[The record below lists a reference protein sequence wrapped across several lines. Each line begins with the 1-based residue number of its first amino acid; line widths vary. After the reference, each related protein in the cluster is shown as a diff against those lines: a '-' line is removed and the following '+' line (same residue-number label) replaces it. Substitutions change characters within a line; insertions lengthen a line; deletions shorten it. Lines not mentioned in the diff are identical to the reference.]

1 MASIVSSLGNE
12 KEARL
17 RSFFSLPVRFHLLYK
32 SSQHGAQSTQL
43 FSSFDTNGK
52 FLLAVFLQ
60 SGSVKGAF
68 MSKSLKYGTDFS
80 DPEAFVFELNEHDA
94 TQFPVINPAKAVTV
108 SNQQASTNYGYGS
121 AQNSVGISFG
131 NCLNLKLENG
141 SWNVSFCTDATYG
154 TTWAQEN
161 SIYCVDVELHL
172 VQDVADVLPT
182 PWNEVSWTDTT
193 REALREEFVSF
204 KLPSNFPVSRVKALL
219 LGPVGSG
226 KTCFINSIR
235 STMYKRIVRLPNV
248 GTAVHGFTKKLTNY
262 DVYGEKRGSPTVLSL
277 YDVMALGDDDTAGL
291 TFSDALAVIKGHVPK
306 GYKFQPD
313 TPITDAVCGY
323 NAKPSKNEQVHCVL
337 FTFDASKLTQ
347 YPSSLKSTLRKLNA
361 TLSDLGIPQLIV
373 LTHVDQVCV
382 AVKENLKNVY
392 SSRTVQDK
400 MQKAAELVGLPLSYV
415 LPVKNYVSQQ
425 AVDCNSDI
433 LILSVI
439 TSILQAVDD
448 TLEDQ
453 YPCTHKVEVV

>member
-1 MASIVSSLGNE
+1 MAFIVSSLGNE
-12 KEARL
+12 KEVRL
-17 RSFFSLPVRFHLLYK
+17 QRFFSPPVRFHLLYK
-32 SSQHGAQSTQL
+32 SSHHGSQSSQQL

-52 FLLAVFLQ
+52 YLLAVFLQ
-60 SGSVKGAF
+60 SGSVRGAF
-68 MSKSLKYGTDFS
+68 MSKSLKHGTEFS
-80 DPEAFVFELNEHDA
+80 DPEAFVFEINEHDA

-108 SNQQASTNYGYGS
+108 SNQQNPAGPRYKF

-141 SWNVSFCTDATYG
+141 SWNVSFCTDVTYG

-161 SIYCVDVELHL
+161 NVYCLDVELHR
-172 VQDVADVLPT
+172 VQEMADILPT

-193 REALREEFVSF
+193 REALRQEFVSY
-204 KLPSNFPVSRVKALL
+204 KLPANYPVSQVKALL

-226 KTCFINSIR
+226 KSCFINSIR

-248 GTAVHGFTKKLTNY
+248 GTAVHGFTKKLTTY
-262 DVYGEKRGSPTVLSL
+262 DIHGEKRGSPTVLSL
-277 YDVMALGDDDTAGL
+277 CDVMALGDDDTAGL

-313 TPITDAVCGY
+313 TPITDAVSSY

-337 FTFDASKLTQ
+337 FTLDASKLTK
-347 YPSSLKSTLRKLNA
+347 YPSSLKSTLRKLNT

-373 LTHVDQVCV
+373 LTHVDQVCL

-392 SSRTVQDK
+392 SSRTVQEK
-400 MQKAAELVGLPLSYV
+400 
-415 LPVKNYVSQQ
+415 
-425 AVDCNSDI
+425 
-433 LILSVI
+433 
-439 TSILQAVDD
+439 
-448 TLEDQ
+448 
-453 YPCTHKVEVV
+453 

>member
-1 MASIVSSLGNE
+1 MSFIASSLGNE
-12 KEARL
+12 KEVKL
-17 RSFFSLPVRFHLLYK
+17 RRFFSLPVRFHLLYK
-32 SSQHGAQSTQL
+32 SRHHGTQSSQF
-43 FSSFDTNGK
+43 FSSFDTHGK
-52 FLLAVFLQ
+52 YLLAVFLQ
-60 SGSVKGAF
+60 SGSVRGAF
-68 MSKSLKYGTDFS
+68 TSKSLKHGTDFS
-80 DPEAFVFELNEHDA
+80 DPEAFVFEINDLNA

-108 SNQQASTNYGYGS
+108 SNQQNAAQSRSFKT
-121 AQNSVGISFG
+121 AQNSVSISFG

-141 SWNVSFCTDATYG
+141 SWTVSFCTDVTYG
-154 TTWAQEN
+154 TTWAQESN
-161 SIYCVDVELHL
+161 IYCLDVELHH

-182 PWNEVSWTDTT
+182 PWNEVSWTETT

-204 KLPSNFPVSRVKALL
+204 KLPANYPVSRVKALL

-262 DVYGEKRGSPTVLSL
+262 DVHGEKRGSPTVLSL

-337 FTFDASKLTQ
+337 FTLDASKLTQ

-361 TLSDLGIPQLIV
+361 TLSDLGEK
-373 LTHVDQVCV
+373 DFYFNCYF
-382 AVKENLKNVY
+382 Y
-392 SSRTVQDK
+392 SACSSFR
-400 MQKAAELVGLPLSYV
+400 
-415 LPVKNYVSQQ
+415 
-425 AVDCNSDI
+425 
-433 LILSVI
+433 
-439 TSILQAVDD
+439 
-448 TLEDQ
+448 
-453 YPCTHKVEVV
+453 